1 MANNQRLKEIA
12 AMKFGELADDAVSQI
27 LDERRHLTELGSEY
41 EKLRQEEE
49 ERLLLEKQRAEQSE
63 AIKKQKQAL
72 AKKIEKL
79 NQSISPDKADDDL
92 LALIAERK
100 TLEKELENLETDSS
114 GLLPPAAPPVAAT
127 EISQTDI
134 PPANLT
140 GSPGAVATE
149 MNETVETSAEKEPTP
164 SFKASLKEEFG
175 KEGIEEGLPEGGE
188 LQRYLNQLKNNT
200 GSLGT
205 LLQEMPADAKKNKA
219 FMLQVAKIDPAYAMH
234 YADVELK
241 RNDDFNIRV
250 AVLKNPRNSGNALA
264 EMLPEARTSRV
275 VLTAV
280 KQDYR
285 NIKFVQPNMAD
296 YDEMMRIAKKA
307 ALENLKSLKNAADMS
322 LLIPRPLQQ
331 DAQFMAEAK
340 EVIAENNKPAV

>member
-1 MANNQRLKEIA
+1 
-12 AMKFGELADDAVSQI
+12 MKFGELADDAVSQI

-63 AIKKQKQAL
+63 AIKKQKQIL

-114 GLLPPAAPPVAAT
+114 GSLPPATPLVAAI

-140 GSPGAVATE
+140 GSPSAVATE
-149 MNETVETSAEKEPTP
+149 MNETVETSAEKDLTP

-331 DAQFMAEAK
+331 DTQFMAEAK